1 MLIDVNSQQSGALFK
16 SLMQTGTSGK
26 SWWETSSYELLKEK
40 LLMWKL
46 MTSIFVEES
55 QKCLR
60 GAPLWAYRIRRVV
73 FLFRGKFLFSYLWC
87 SRLLPGQASLLLLEG
102 TISTQIFISPLFDS
116 RGTTLRFSPSAVPRQ
131 TSDHLHRSHVYVHVL
146 LRNPGI

>member
-16 SLMQTGTSGK
+16 SLVGTSGK

-73 FLFRGKFLFSYLWC
+73 FFVSWEIPLQLFMV
-87 SRLLPGQASLLLLEG
+87 Q
-102 TISTQIFISPLFDS
+102 ST
-116 RGTTLRFSPSAVPRQ
+116 TTRTGLSVAFGGNYFH
-131 TSDHLHRSHVYVHVL
+131 TDLHF
-146 LRNPGI
+146 PTF